1 MIGCSPQLMYYCIK
15 YLGRHPIETNL
26 TIDQLAEVAYVAR
39 QIEKADGENAS
50 AILKAL
56 LGNRL

>member
-1 MIGCSPQLMYYCIK
+1 MYFCIK

-39 QIEKADGENAS
+39 SIEKAEGENAT

-56 LGNRL
+56 LGSRL